1 MNIGE
6 VKEEVGTGGEGLAP
20 APDVI
25 INPAAK
31 GSSGKGIG
39 QK

>member
-6 VKEEVGTGGEGLAP
+6 VKEEVGTVGEGLAP

-25 INPAAK
+25 VNPAVK
-31 GSSGKGIG
+31 DLSGKGIG